1 MRIAIAGGNGFIG
14 QRLTAQLLAAGHEV
28 VWLSNRPG
36 RFALGERHTEVPFTY
51 LTPLGE
57 GPLPE
62 WAAAVAS
69 ADVVVNLSGH
79 PIVMRWNEARKQLLR
94 DSRVHTARAIKDAIM
109 RARATGG
116 GPSAYV
122 GASAVGI
129 YGDAGDTVLDESA
142 PTGTDWLSQ
151 LGVTWERETFA
162 VGEETGVRTVAVR
175 TGLVLGDEGFLP
187 KMALPA
193 KLFVGGPVGSGRQWT
208 PWIHLDDVA
217 AIYRFVIEHDGISG
231 PVNAVAPDPVTM
243 RDFSRALGRALKRP
257 SWFPVPGFGL
267 RIVLG
272 EVAPYMVYSQRPTMR
287 KLLDA
292 GFQFTYPDIDA
303 ALAAAL

>member
-1 MRIAIAGGNGFIG
+1 MNIAIAGGNGFIG
-14 QRLTAQLLAAGHEV
+14 QRLTAQLLEAGHEV

-36 RFALGERHTEVPFTY
+36 RFPLGERHTEVPFTY
-51 LTPLGE
+51 RTPLSE

-62 WAAAVAS
+62 WAEAVAS
-69 ADVVVNLSGH
+69 ADVVVNLSGY
-79 PIVMRWNEARKQLLR
+79 PIVMRWNEERKQLLR
-94 DSRVHTARAIKDAIM
+94 DSRVYTARALKDAIA
-109 RARATGG
+109 RARAGDG
-116 GPSAYV
+116 GPSAYI

-142 PTGTDWLSQ
+142 PVGTDWLSQ
-151 LGVTWERETFA
+151 LGATWERETFA

-187 KMALPA
+187 KMSLPA

-208 PWIHLDDVA
+208 PWIHLDDMA
-217 AIYRFVIEHDGISG
+217 AIYRFVIEHDEVSG
-231 PVNAVAPDPVTM
+231 PVNAVAPNPVTM
-243 RDFSRALGRALKRP
+243 RDFSKALGRALRRP

-267 RIVLG
+267 KIVLG

-287 KLLDA
+287 KLLNA